1 MTISD
6 PPKKSNQKRKL
17 TLKPG
22 DMIAYCGYNVAYPHL
37 YYMNKN
43 VTEIDLKK
51 VIVKFFNDVIGL
63 PIEYEHADA
72 IYILARAA
80 TKEIREEHDLN
91 LKKLGFKDR
100 TI

>member
-1 MTISD
+1 
-6 PPKKSNQKRKL
+6 
-17 TLKPG
+17 
-22 DMIAYCGYNVAYPHL
+22 
-37 YYMNKN
+37 MNKN

-100 TI
+100 TIWKNKGSLKNHLSQRNKNRL